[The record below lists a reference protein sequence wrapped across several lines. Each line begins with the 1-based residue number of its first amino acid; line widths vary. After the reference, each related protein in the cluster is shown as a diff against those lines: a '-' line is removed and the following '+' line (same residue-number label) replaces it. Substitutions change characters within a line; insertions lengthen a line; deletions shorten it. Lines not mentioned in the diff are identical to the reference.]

1 MADQMLLASTF
12 VSEPDLQLKLQ
23 ARQEALSTHSG
34 PEVLRLQLPKSGF
47 FQGFPVNHVW
57 LPALPGPFPFQ
68 QRARFHPRGWP
79 QQRPSSRGGSV
90 GWQQRPSSRASNLL
104 VPRQIRSEMAGLCV
118 RGGSAWHR
126 SGRPAHFAFSFFS
139 EQKRV
144 WQPLGTREGIK

>member
-1 MADQMLLASTF
+1 MTTSDTWSPFSRPYQDSVLIKTAVRA
-12 VSEPDLQLKLQ
+12 DLQLGPWLLSSGSKHKLHVHAFPPCGPHLSAIPGPTNPDSEGSPRSKLQ

-90 GWQQRPSSRASNLL
+90 GWQ
-104 VPRQIRSEMAGLCV
+104 
-118 RGGSAWHR
+118 
-126 SGRPAHFAFSFFS
+126 
-139 EQKRV
+139 
-144 WQPLGTREGIK
+144 